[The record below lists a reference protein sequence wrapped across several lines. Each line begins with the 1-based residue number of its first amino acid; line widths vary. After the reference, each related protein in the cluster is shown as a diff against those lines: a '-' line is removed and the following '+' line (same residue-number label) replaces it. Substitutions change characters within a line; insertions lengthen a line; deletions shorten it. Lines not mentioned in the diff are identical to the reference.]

1 MDNKNKNKERI
12 TEILLFYIRVSIREG
27 ETLFMHKYLGVD
39 LNTIR
44 PLAVCIKF
52 EYW

>member
-12 TEILLFYIRVSIREG
+12 TEILLFYIRVSIIEG

-44 PLAVCIKF
+44 LLAVCIKF